1 MENKEQAFTQLVREH
16 KSTIYSVC
24 YMFSKDS
31 DEIDDLFQEILI
43 RLWKGYNSFR
53 AESDVRTWIYR
64 VSLNCCL
71 NADKKKKSLSRE
83 RIPLSVDIDP
93 FEDTNDR
100 VLQTKRLYAPPVA
113 RRPELR
119 GDRCHRGYIGEE
131 CFLPTTSN
139 QGRTQKVPSLI
150 TRTMNKEEFDI
161 NQELEQMR
169 QDYAALKER
178 FDKQQII
185 NEKLMENVVGQKQL
199 CRCQYPGGSRDNHDF
214 NHQES

>member
-71 NADKKKKSLSRE
+71 NADKKKKSLNGE
-83 RIPLSVDIDP
+83 RVPLSVDIDP

-100 VLQTKRLYAPPVA
+100 ACRLSACMPV
-113 RRPELR
+113 
-119 GDRCHRGYIGEE
+119 
-131 CFLPTTSN
+131 S
-139 QGRTQKVPSLI
+139 
-150 TRTMNKEEFDI
+150 I
-161 NQELEQMR
+161 NWGWWT
-169 QDYAALKER
+169 A
-178 FDKQQII
+178 
-185 NEKLMENVVGQKQL
+185 QL
-199 CRCQYPGGSRDNHDF
+199 SSCGSKA
-214 NHQES
+214 